1 MTMVI
6 KFSDVGGTTAM
17 MDALN
22 ALSGWTIQGEFTNLG
37 YPETCSIVRA
47 VPDGVRVCDIED
59 DGTPI
64 INSAWLVGYDEITSI
79 TVI

>member
-22 ALSGWTIQGEFTNLG
+22 ALSGWTIHGEFTNDG
-37 YPETCSIVRA
+37 FPADCSILRA
-47 VPDGVRVCDIED
+47 VPDGLRVCDIED

-64 INSAWLVGYDEITSI
+64 PHAGWLIGYDEIISI